1 MSALCCEAQ
10 GRVGRGSQAE
20 SADAWTEAQSQTD
33 RGRRSVGPVPYRAV
47 LVTPQAK
54 AEWKRAAPQLHA
66 RRLLTPDTLATLESY
81 CIAIGLV
88 RECENI
94 MSREG
99 RMVEGEDGAKPH
111 AAFKMQG
118 AAMRE
123 ASHSW
128 RAPPSIRTNQ
138 FSEATP
144 P

>member
-1 MSALCCEAQ
+1 MGFS
-10 GRVGRGSQAE
+10 
-20 SADAWTEAQSQTD
+20 DM
-33 RGRRSVGPVPYRAV
+33 RGRKPNLKLIEGGAAPGRCPVAPSW
-47 LVTPQAK
+47 LTPQAK

-88 RECENI
+88 RECEDI
-94 MSREG
+94 MTREG

-123 ASHSW
+123 ARLLAAELGLTPH
-128 RAPPSIRTNQ
+128 RRGTKGK
-138 FSEATP
+138 SEGAGDGWDSDLLA
-144 P
+144 